1 MRVLRL
7 AIRSYVNHS
16 KSFVTP
22 VVSISR
28 TFCAEKVPARPE
40 PKHDW
45 NRAMSDAEKIVG
57 FVLVPLD
64 L

>member
-7 AIRSYVNHS
+7 AIRSYVRHS
-16 KSFVTP
+16 RPSVTP

-28 TFCAEKVPARPE
+28 NFCVEKAPAPTKPE

-57 FVLVPLD
+57 FVFVHV
-64 L
+64 